1 MKTMNNLTIPTAEPF
16 FFPGGKTGCVLVHGF
31 TGTPKEMRLM
41 GDYLK
46 ENKITAIGVRL
57 AGHASQISDMV
68 RTKWRDWL
76 ITVEDGINLLSGSCN
91 KIFVAGLSLGG
102 ILALMAASRNDI
114 NGVIA
119 MSTPYTIS
127 DDWRTKFA
135 KQLSLF
141 TPFIKKEGSDT
152 ADQKASNKHVDYPMY
167 PMRSIAELYDLV
179 ETLHRS
185 IDQIRIPVLL
195 INSKKDKTAPPIH
208 AEKYRHKILSN
219 HFELLTL
226 ENSGHVITE
235 DIERE
240 IVFNAALNFI
250 QKYSK

>member
-1 MKTMNNLTIPTAEPF
+1 MKKLTIPTAEPF

-31 TGTPKEMRLM
+31 TGTPKEMQLM

-46 ENKITAIGVRL
+46 ENEIAAIGVRL
-57 AGHASQISDMV
+57 AGHATQISDMV
-68 RTKWRDWL
+68 RTRWRDWL
-76 ITVEDGINLLSGSCN
+76 VSVEDGINLLSDSCDN
-91 KIFVAGLSLGG
+91 IFVAGLSLGG
-102 ILALMAASRNDI
+102 ILALMAASRYDI
-114 NGVIA
+114 DGVIA
-119 MSTPYTIS
+119 MSTPYTLS
-127 DDWRTKFA
+127 DDWRTKFS
-135 KQLSLF
+135 KQISLF
-141 TPFIKKEGSDT
+141 MPFVKKERSDT
-152 ADQKASNKHVDYPMY
+152 VDQETSKKHVDYPVY
-167 PMRSIAELYDLV
+167 PMRSITELYDLV

-185 IDQIRIPVLL
+185 IDQIHIPVLL

-240 IVFNAALNFI
+240 IVFNAALIFI
-250 QKYSK
+250 QKYSKQ

>member
-1 MKTMNNLTIPTAEPF
+1 MKKTTIPTAEPF

-46 ENKITAIGVRL
+46 ENEIAAIGVRL
-57 AGHASQISDMV
+57 AGHATQISDMV
-68 RTKWRDWL
+68 RTRWRDWL
-76 ITVEDGINLLSGSCN
+76 VSVEDGINLLSDSCDN
-91 KIFVAGLSLGG
+91 IFVAGLSLGG
-102 ILALMAASRNDI
+102 ILALMAASQYDI
-114 NGVIA
+114 DGIIA
-119 MSTPYTIS
+119 ISTPYTLPN
-127 DDWRTKFA
+127 DWRTRFS
-135 KQLSLF
+135 KQISLF
-141 TPFIKKEGSDT
+141 MPFIKKERSDT
-152 ADQKASNKHVDYPMY
+152 IDQETSKNHVDYPVY

-195 INSKKDKTAPPIH
+195 INSKKDKTAPPTH
-208 AEKYRHKILSN
+208 AEKYRHKIHSN

-240 IVFNAALNFI
+240 IVFNAVLNFI
-250 QKYSK
+250 QKYSKQ

>member
-1 MKTMNNLTIPTAEPF
+1 MKNLTIPTAEPF
-16 FFPGGKTGCVLVHGF
+16 FFPGVKTGCVLVHGF

-46 ENKITAIGVRL
+46 ENGIASIGVRL
-57 AGHASQISDMV
+57 AGHATQISDMI

-76 ITVEDGINLLSGSCN
+76 VSVEDGINLLSGSCDN
-91 KIFVAGLSLGG
+91 IFVAGLSLGG
-102 ILALMAASRNDI
+102 ILALMAASRYDI

-119 MSTPYTIS
+119 MATPYTIS
-127 DDWRTKFA
+127 DDWRTKFS
-135 KQLSLF
+135 KQISLF
-141 TPFIKKEGSDT
+141 MPFVKKEQSDT
-152 ADQKASNKHVDYPMY
+152 VDQKTSKKHVDYPVY
-167 PMRSIAELYDLV
+167 PMRSIAELCDLV

-208 AEKYRHKILSN
+208 AEKYRHKIPSN

-226 ENSGHVITE
+226 EKSGHVITE

-240 IVFNAALNFI
+240 IVFNTALNFI
-250 QKYSK
+250 QKYSKQ